1 MASLLIQSGL
11 EIPIKLTVKWDS
23 SACMEIL
30 KEKVKRVEYP
40 IAGKYINSSKDIL
53 NELCVKID
61 DDECDDCEVDGC
73 DGDSDLEVESED
85 EENVILVE

>member
-1 MASLLIQSGL
+1 MASLLIQGGL
-11 EIPIKLTVKWDS
+11 EFPIKLTVKWDS

-61 DDECDDCEVDGC
+61 DDECDDCNGEK
-73 DGDSDLEVESED
+73 VERWK
-85 EENVILVE
+85 VRMKRM